1 MLRQMSLCISYFLCT
16 VLRLSMENITL
27 SCLSYAPLIPFNH
40 ICQVFILNTLHWSVR
55 ILRDEGGMEEEG
67 RPREGVKQE
76 EDKNREE

>member
-1 MLRQMSLCISYFLCT
+1 MHFLFLVHST
-16 VLRLSMENITL
+16 TFKHGKYTL

-76 EDKNREE
+76 EDKDREE